1 MSERIEKVNQL
12 LKKELGEL
20 LSKNVTFKSGI
31 FVTIEKVDTTPDLR
45 YTDVF
50 ISIFPPNESDYVLK
64 TLAHEMYALQG
75 KLNRRLHMKP
85 LPRIVFCKTDIEEK
99 ADELERLI
107 REDV

>member
-20 LSKNVTFKSGI
+20 VTKNVSFKSGV
-31 FVTIEKVDTTPDLR
+31 FVTIEKVDTSPDLR

-50 ISIFPPNESDYVLK
+50 ISIFPPQESEYVLK
-64 TLAHEMYALQG
+64 TLEHELYALQG
-75 KLNRRLHMKP
+75 DLNRRLHMKP
-85 LPRIVFCKTDIEEK
+85 LPRVRFVQTDIEEK

>member
-20 LSKNVTFKSGI
+20 LVKNITFKPAI
-31 FVTIEKVDTTPDLR
+31 FVTIEKVDTSPDLR

-50 ISIFPPNESDYVLK
+50 ISIFPTTESDYVLK

-75 KLNRRLHMKP
+75 DLNRRLHMKP
-85 LPRIVFCKTDIEEK
+85 LPRIRFIQTDIEEK

>member
-12 LKKELGEL
+12 LNKELGEL
-20 LSKNVTFKSGI
+20 ITKNVTFKPGI
-31 FVTIEKVDTTPDLR
+31 FVTIEKVDTTADLR

-50 ISIFPPNESDYVLK
+50 ISIFPPDQSDYALK
-64 TLAHEMYALQG
+64 TLEHEMYALQG

-85 LPRIVFCKTDIEEK
+85 LPRIRFCQTDIEEK
-99 ADELERLI
+99 ADELDRLI